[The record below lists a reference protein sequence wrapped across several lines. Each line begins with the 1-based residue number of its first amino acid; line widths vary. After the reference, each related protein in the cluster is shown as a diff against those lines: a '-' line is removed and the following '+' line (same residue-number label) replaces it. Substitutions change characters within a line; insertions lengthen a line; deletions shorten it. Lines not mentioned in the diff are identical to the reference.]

1 MTIEQ
6 TADAPDTAQSW
17 DAYWQGTAEVGA
29 WTAGGVS
36 HPAIAAFWQDFFRTV
51 RLPAPQALL
60 DIASGNGS
68 VIDCAMSVL
77 GETSLDVTCVDISE
91 SAVAGIRRR
100 FPNVRGVVC
109 DAASLPLDGARFDI
123 VTSQFGVEYA
133 GLRAV
138 EEAARM
144 PASQGWLALL
154 LHYRGGVIHGE
165 CAASLEAIGQTQRSR
180 FIPLAIDMFQAGF
193 AAVRGADRAPYDE
206 AARCLAPAAEA
217 LEAVVKNMGEHAA
230 GGTMADLYAGVA
242 RIHSRLPNYDPDEVL
257 GWLQRMESE
266 LDAYAG
272 RMSSMIGSAIDR
284 DAFEAICTA
293 IDSRGWTVK
302 QAGPLTPPGQ
312 ELPLA
317 WALVARAR

>member
-1 MTIEQ
+1 MTNEQ
-6 TADAPDTAQSW
+6 TADAPDTAHSW
-17 DAYWQGTAEVGA
+17 DTYWQGTAEVGA

-36 HPAIAAFWQDFFRTV
+36 HPAIAAFWRDFFRTAQ
-51 RLPAPQALL
+51 LPGPQALL

-68 VIDCAMSVL
+68 VIDCAVSVL
-77 GETSLDVTCVDISE
+77 GEASLDVTCVDISE

-100 FPNVRGVVC
+100 FPNVKGVVC
-109 DAASLPLDGARFDI
+109 DAASLPLDGGGFDI

-133 GLRAV
+133 GPMAV

-144 PASQGWLALL
+144 AAPRGWLALL
-154 LHYRGGVIHGE
+154 LHHRGGLIHGE
-165 CAASLEAIGQTQRSR
+165 CAASLDAIGQTQRCR
-180 FIPLAIDMFQAGF
+180 FVPLAIDMFRAGF

-206 AARCLAPAAEA
+206 AARRLAPAAEA
-217 LEAVVKNMGEHAA
+217 LEAVVKTMGEQVA
-230 GGTMADLYAGVA
+230 GGTIADLYAGVA

-272 RMSSMIGSAIDR
+272 RMSSMIGSAIGP
-284 DAFEAICTA
+284 DAFEEIRTGME
-293 IDSRGWTVK
+293 SRGWTVR

-317 WALVARAR
+317 WVLVARAR